1 MVPAFKL
8 CVFMLFTVCQR
19 WYRLC
24 RKLWKM
30 RKQLTLENTF
40 TKLGGK
46 GGDKLNDKHLLSV
59 LERGCGELQVLDI
72 SAATHCLSSYAL
84 DIVG

>member
-1 MVPAFKL
+1 MYVY
-8 CVFMLFTVCQR
+8 VLFTVCQW

-24 RKLWKM
+24 QKLWKM
-30 RKQLTLENTF
+30 RKQLTLESTF
-40 TKLGGK
+40 TTLGGK
-46 GGDKLNDKHLLSV
+46 GADKLSDKLLLSI

-84 DIVG
+84 DIIG